1 MQPFRHVDHRR
12 SDVDADHVVEVPS
25 KGVWSRP
32 APQKKSSAPAVL
44 GQAALIQVRDQRID
58 LDAPCLQELVNRPPV
73 PFLVRRGE
81 DRPERVASPVPF
93 QWRRNARKRMA
104 RSVTGG

>member
-1 MQPFRHVDHRR
+1 MLRQGREPPRTT
-12 SDVDADHVVEVPS
+12 AEVQ
-25 KGVWSRP
+25 R
-32 APQKKSSAPAVL
+32 APAVL
-44 GQAALIQVRDQRID
+44 GQAALIQVHDQRID

-81 DRPERVASPVPF
+81 DRPERVASPVLVPVAAT
-93 QWRRNARKRMA
+93 RAKRMA